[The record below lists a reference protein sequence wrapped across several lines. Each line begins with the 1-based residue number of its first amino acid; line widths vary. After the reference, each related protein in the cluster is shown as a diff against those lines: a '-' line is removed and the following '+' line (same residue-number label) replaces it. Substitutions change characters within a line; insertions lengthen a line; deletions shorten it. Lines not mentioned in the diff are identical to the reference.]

1 MDLDPPVKTQA
12 LKCELQALIA
22 SDAPHIHMRNGTR
35 LAESEAEWLAW
46 KAWSAKL
53 YARQFF
59 GRNWP
64 VEYGGVADATPFD
77 DFMVAGE
84 IAKAH
89 VPSLL
94 FFATLA
100 AHAIIGSGT
109 DDQKRRF
116 LPPTRASE
124 IVWCQLFS
132 EPGGGSDLAALTT
145 RAERRGDHYVINGQ
159 KVWNTQAQMADY
171 GFLLARTSKEGSK
184 HAGISAFVISMRQPG
199 VTVRPI
205 REITGTED
213 FNEVF
218 FEDAIV
224 PIGDRLGEEGEG
236 WNVATKALAKE
247 RLNTA
252 LYALVTGVSMNDLL
266 AAARDMQQARGALP
280 DGYRHRLVDLYASCR
295 VTELLGMR
303 LATREH
309 SGKMGLADPPIT
321 KSVFSESFL
330 GLATFAL
337 QLHAEYALFEENDPL
352 AADGGRWKDMFLYA
366 RANTIAGGSSE
377 IMRNILSERVLGMP
391 RG

>member
-1 MDLDPPVKTQA
+1 MDLDPTEET
-12 LKCELQALIA
+12 LKLKAELRVLIEA
-22 SDAPHIHMRNGTR
+22 EAPHIHMRNGTR
-35 LAESEAEWLAW
+35 LAESEIDWQAW

-53 YARQFF
+53 YDRQFF

-64 VEYGGVADATPFD
+64 LEYGGVPGATPFD

-84 IAKAH
+84 IASAH

-100 AHAIIGSGT
+100 AHAIIESGT
-109 DDQKRRF
+109 EDQKRRF
-116 LPPTRASE
+116 LPPTRSSE
-124 IVWCQLFS
+124 LVWCQLFS

-145 RAERRGDHYVINGQ
+145 RAERRGGDYVINGQ

-171 GFLLARTSKEGSK
+171 GFLLARTSREGSK
-184 HAGISAFVISMRQPG
+184 HAGITAFLVSMRQPG
-199 VTVRPI
+199 VTIRPI
-205 REITGTED
+205 REITGTSD

-218 FEDAIV
+218 FENAIV
-224 PIGDRLGEEGEG
+224 PIDDRLGEEGAG
-236 WNVATKALAKE
+236 WDVATKALAKE

-252 LYALVTGVSMNDLL
+252 LYALVTGVSMRDLID
-266 AAARDMQQARGALP
+266 AAKDMRADGPLP
-280 DGYRHRLVDLYASCR
+280 DGCRQRLVELYAACR

-309 SGKMGLADPPIT
+309 TGRMGIADPPIT
-321 KSVFSESFL
+321 KSCFSEAFL

-337 QLHAEYALFEENDPL
+337 QLYGDRALFEEDDSI